1 MRSLEK
7 SKISRAEEN
16 KQSQCV
22 ERCDW
27 PTLAGDLKLACDW
40 LRARIPGQQQLNGGG
55 SIQHSGVSSA
65 RPESARIGNILRF
78 LTTLMQPPLM
88 FASRHVLH
96 RVLHERFLSRVIVF
110 EQVSRCLG
118 CYQVADWDPEYT
130 SGDRAISPI
139 AILLLQGEQAPTLF
153 KNV

>member
-1 MRSLEK
+1 MNLRSLEK

-55 SIQHSGVSSA
+55 SIEHSGVSEEA
-65 RPESARIGNILRF
+65 GGDRKVRIGGILRF
-78 LTTLMQPPLM
+78 LTNVMQFSL
-88 FASRHVLH
+88 
-96 RVLHERFLSRVIVF
+96 
-110 EQVSRCLG
+110 
-118 CYQVADWDPEYT
+118 
-130 SGDRAISPI
+130 
-139 AILLLQGEQAPTLF
+139 
-153 KNV
+153 

>member
-1 MRSLEK
+1 MEK

-22 ERCDW
+22 EGCDW
-27 PTLAGDLKLACDW
+27 SDLAGDWMPACDW
-40 LRARIPGQQQLNGGG
+40 SSPRIPGQQRLNGGG
-55 SIQHSGVSSA
+55 SIQHSGVSYA

-96 RVLHERFLSRVIVF
+96 RVLHERFLSRVIVY
-110 EQVSRCLG
+110 EQVSRCQG

-130 SGDRAISPI
+130 SGDRAILPI
-139 AILLLQGEQAPTLF
+139 AILLLQGEQAPDSDQNPF
-153 KNV
+153 